1 MLGDSHRNQSDE
13 MFHAFFVHELIP
25 QDHILRLLDRAVDTR
40 WVRDEVASCYSANR
54 GRRSWDPE
62 VIVRMMLLGYLYGYS
77 EKRLCEEMK
86 MHLGFRWFCRIQPSD
101 PIPDRTTLVKLRNHR
116 WQQELWVR
124 LLEKTIEACIKAGLV
139 SGRHVAVD
147 GTVIKANAAMG
158 SIEPIEPPL
167 SLREHLLKRCGWVKF
182 VPKKTEEESRTE
194 KDADP
199 RPGGSADFRGQKRSN
214 ATHRSTTDPD
224 ALLYRKS
231 SSTGAELAYLGHACL
246 DTKSRVVLATAVTKA
261 HTSAEW
267 DAGAQVLDEANAR
280 LGGAIEVVSAD
291 AGYGVDRFLAE
302 VEARGLEAH
311 IPVRG
316 RSRGFRAQKR
326 RKKVVPHVRPVKQR
340 AKRLGADGRERA
352 IRIRSTRAY
361 RISRKLRLRIEH
373 LFGEAKTCHGLGRA
387 RYRGLEKVARQMTL
401 TAVAINLKRLAM
413 SLGRGKAPAKVAA
426 MRVEAGGAAHFSADS
441 CLDRLLN
448 WLGGLFSAVVCP
460 HYEAATAA
468 ETVR

>member
-1 MLGDSHRNQSDE
+1 MLGDSHRDDPEE
-13 MFHAFFVHELIP
+13 MFHAFFVGELIP
-25 QDHILRLLDRAVDTR
+25 QNHILRLLDRALDTR

-77 EKRLCEEMK
+77 EKRLCEEMQ

-116 WQQELWVR
+116 WQQELWAR
-124 LLEKTIEACIKAGLV
+124 LLEQTVEACIKAGLV

-147 GTVIKANAAMG
+147 GTVIEANAAMG

-182 VPKKTEEESRTE
+182 VPKETEEEPAKP
-194 KDADP
+194 KDDDP

-224 ALLYRKS
+224 AMLYRKS

-267 DAGAQVLDEANAR
+267 DAGAQLLDEANDR
-280 LGGAIEVVSAD
+280 VGGAIEVVSAD
-291 AGYGVDRFLAE
+291 AGYGVDRFLAQ

-316 RSRGFRAQKR
+316 RSRGFRARKR
-326 RKKVVPHVRPVKQR
+326 RKRVVPHERPEQQR
-340 AKRLGADGRERA
+340 AKRLGAQGRERA
-352 IRIRSTRAY
+352 IRISKSRAY

-373 LFGEAKTCHGLGRA
+373 LFGEAKACHGLGRA

-401 TAVAINLKRLAM
+401 TAVTINLKRLAVY
-413 SLGRGKAPAKVAA
+413 LGRGKAPGNVAA
-426 MRVEAGGAAHFSADS
+426 MRVEEVGEVRISANS
-441 CLDRLLN
+441 FMNRLLN
-448 WLGGLFSAVVCP
+448 RLGTLFSALVCP
-460 HYEAATAA
+460 HHEAATVA
-468 ETVR
+468 TTPS

>member
-1 MLGDSHRNQSDE
+1 MLGDSHRDDPEE
-13 MFHAFFVHELIP
+13 MFHAFFVGELIP
-25 QDHILRLLDRAVDTR
+25 QDHILRLLDRALDTR

-62 VIVRMMLLGYLYGYS
+62 VIVRMMLLGYLHGYS
-77 EKRLCEEMK
+77 EKRLCEEMQ

-116 WQQELWVR
+116 WQQELWVS
-124 LLEKTIEACIKAGLV
+124 LLEKTVEAGIKAGLV

-147 GTVIKANAAMG
+147 GTVIEANAAMG

-182 VPKKTEEESRTE
+182 VPKKTEGESPER
-194 KDADP
+194 KDDDP

-267 DAGAQVLDEANAR
+267 DAGAQLLDEANDR
-280 LGGAIEVVSAD
+280 VGGAIEVVSAD
-291 AGYGVDRFLAE
+291 AGYGVDRFLAQ

-316 RSRGFRAQKR
+316 RSRGFRARKR
-326 RKKVVPHVRPVKQR
+326 RKRVVPHERPEQQR
-340 AKRLGADGRERA
+340 AKRLGAEGRERA
-352 IRIRSTRAY
+352 IRISKSRAY

-373 LFGEAKTCHGLGRA
+373 LFGEAKACHGLGRA

-401 TAVAINLKRLAM
+401 TAVTINLKRLAVY
-413 SLGRGKAPAKVAA
+413 LGRGKAPGNVAA
-426 MRVEAGGAAHFSADS
+426 MRVEEVGEVRISANS
-441 CLDRLLN
+441 FMNRLLN
-448 WLGGLFSAVVCP
+448 RLGTLFSALVCP
-460 HYEAATAA
+460 HHEAATVAV
-468 ETVR
+468 TPR

>member
-1 MLGDSHRNQSDE
+1 MLGDSHRDDPEE
-13 MFHAFFVHELIP
+13 MFHAFFVGELIP
-25 QDHILRLLDRAVDTR
+25 QNHILRLLDRALDTR

-77 EKRLCEEMK
+77 EKRLCEEMQ

-116 WQQELWVR
+116 WQQELWAR
-124 LLEKTIEACIKAGLV
+124 LLEQTVEACIKAGLV

-147 GTVIKANAAMG
+147 GTVIEANAAMG

-182 VPKKTEEESRTE
+182 VPKETEEEPAKP
-194 KDADP
+194 KDDDP

-224 ALLYRKS
+224 AMLYRKS

-267 DAGAQVLDEANAR
+267 DAGAQLLDEANDR
-280 LGGAIEVVSAD
+280 VGGAIEVVSAD
-291 AGYGVDRFLAE
+291 AGYGVDRFLAQ

-316 RSRGFRAQKR
+316 RSRGFRARKR
-326 RKKVVPHVRPVKQR
+326 RKRVVPHERPEQQQ
-340 AKRLGADGRERA
+340 AKRLGAQGRERA
-352 IRIRSTRAY
+352 IRISKSRAY

-373 LFGEAKTCHGLGRA
+373 LFGEAKACHGLGRA

-401 TAVAINLKRLAM
+401 TAVTINLKRLAVY
-413 SLGRGKAPAKVAA
+413 LGRGKAPGNVAA
-426 MRVEAGGAAHFSADS
+426 MRVEEVGEVRISANS
-441 CLDRLLN
+441 FMNRLLN
-448 WLGGLFSAVVCP
+448 RLGTLFSALVCP
-460 HYEAATAA
+460 HHEAATVA
-468 ETVR
+468 TTPS